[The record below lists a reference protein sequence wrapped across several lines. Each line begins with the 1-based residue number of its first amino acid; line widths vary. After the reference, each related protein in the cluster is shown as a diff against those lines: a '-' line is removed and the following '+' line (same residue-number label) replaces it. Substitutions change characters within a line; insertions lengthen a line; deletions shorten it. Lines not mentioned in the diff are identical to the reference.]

1 MAIMSIHNVVTG
13 GVVDVGVRE
22 LRNNLSRHLADVRS
36 GRTVTVT
43 DHGRP
48 IARIV
53 PIGRLTR
60 LEQLRT
66 EGRVQPARTRKRKA
80 PAPVAATGTVSDL
93 VGDQRR

>member
-1 MAIMSIHNVVTG
+1 MEIGI
-13 GVVDVGVRE
+13 RE
-22 LRNNLSRHLADVRS
+22 LRDQLSRHLAEVRE

-53 PIGRLTR
+53 PVERPTK
-60 LEQLRT
+60 LESLRE
-66 EGRVQPARTRKRKA
+66 EGRVQRARTRKQPA
-80 PAPVAATGTVSDL
+80 PAPLATGSTVSDL